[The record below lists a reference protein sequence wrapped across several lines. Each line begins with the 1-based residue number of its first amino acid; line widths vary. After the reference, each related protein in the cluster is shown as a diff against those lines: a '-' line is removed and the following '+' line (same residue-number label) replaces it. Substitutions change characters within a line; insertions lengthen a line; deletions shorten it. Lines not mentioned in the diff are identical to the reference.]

1 MGGTDAASI
10 FHGGKIMEERIDLAA
25 LEEDVLRMLQKRGS
39 GAQCSMELL
48 AEVIAEI
55 ITAEEERLLWN

>member
-1 MGGTDAASI
+1 
-10 FHGGKIMEERIDLAA
+10 MEERIDLAA